1 MKTLVSTYEIFK
13 RNLELLST
21 YHLISHKG
29 ANKVVM
35 CQLMVY
41 EDINYHTERYML
53 VDEFK
58 LCNIVLYD
66 GMWAHVLKYWF
77 KCWHTDSQITRI
89 FHISA
94 LEFMLCT
101 AIPYV
106 DIWFH
111 AAKCCFIF
119 LQMFYMHQNCLICL
133 HKSSNFE
140 ILVSMLTFDFKRW
153 NVDSYV
159 DI

>member
-13 RNLELLST
+13 RNLELLQT

-29 ANKVVM
+29 ASKVVM

-58 LCNIVLYD
+58 LCNIILYD

-77 KCWHTDSQITRI
+77 KYWHTDSQITRI

-106 DIWFH
+106 DTWFH
-111 AAKCCFIF
+111 AAECCFIF
-119 LQMFYMHQNCLICL
+119 LQMFYIHQNFLNSL
-133 HKSSNFE
+133 RKGSNFE
-140 ILVSMLTFDFKRW
+140 TLVSMLTFDFKRW
-153 NVDSYV
+153 NVDLYV